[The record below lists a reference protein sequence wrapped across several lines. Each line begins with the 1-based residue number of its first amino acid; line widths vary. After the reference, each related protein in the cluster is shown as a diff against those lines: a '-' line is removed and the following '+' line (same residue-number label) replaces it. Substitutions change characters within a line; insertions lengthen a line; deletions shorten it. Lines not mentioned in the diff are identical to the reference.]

1 MINNIILFFFISFS
15 VLSQQQ
21 IDIPV
26 ELFKEITSSK
36 IEDEYLGS
44 VYVFEDYNE
53 GQIIFQEEKIP
64 LKLNI
69 NAYSNLFTYIDNF
82 GNKYELKPNLSLK
95 VLIGNKKYNYLKIEG
110 RDIITTPISRLND
123 NILFKSFYT
132 KITPPRSSSNGYDL
146 PKPGKIEIKTS
157 FIFFIN
163 DEYYLVKKNKKS
175 VINAFPAY
183 KELIKKSKLRFKDE
197 EDFLKFLNL
206 L

>member
-1 MINNIILFFFISFS
+1 M
-15 VLSQQQ
+15 
-21 IDIPV
+21 
-26 ELFKEITSSK
+26 
-36 IEDEYLGS
+36 GS

-132 KITPPRSSSNGYDL
+132 KITPPRFSSNGYDL
-146 PKPGKIEIKTS
+146 PKPGK
-157 FIFFIN
+157 
-163 DEYYLVKKNKKS
+163 L
-175 VINAFPAY
+175 
-183 KELIKKSKLRFKDE
+183 KSKLTLY
-197 EDFLKFLNL
+197 FLLMINII
-206 L
+206 

>member
-1 MINNIILFFFISFS
+1 M
-15 VLSQQQ
+15 
-21 IDIPV
+21 
-26 ELFKEITSSK
+26 FKEITSSK

-157 FIFFIN
+157 FIFFI
-163 DEYYLVKKNKKS
+163 DDKYYLAKKNKKS
-175 VINAFPAY
+175 VINAFPDH
-183 KELIKKSKLRFKDE
+183 KDLIKKSKLRFKDE
-197 EDFLKFLNL
+197 DDFYDLFNL
-206 L
+206 F

>member
-1 MINNIILFFFISFS
+1 MINNIIVFFFISFS

-175 VINAFPAY
+175 VINAFPAH

>member
-1 MINNIILFFFISFS
+1 M
-15 VLSQQQ
+15 
-21 IDIPV
+21 
-26 ELFKEITSSK
+26 
-36 IEDEYLGS
+36 GS

-95 VLIGNKKYNYLKIEG
+95 VLIGNKKYNYLKIDG

-163 DEYYLVKKNKKS
+163 DKYYLVKKNKKS

>member
-36 IEDEYLGS
+36 IEGEYLGS

-163 DEYYLVKKNKKS
+163 DKYYFVKKNKKS